1 MAQAQPTFNGV
12 LDLAF
17 MLPIDEQMQLVKQL
31 QSNLFEQIEPHVY
44 HHTTEEQKARL
55 RKAHEDSLAGDILTR
70 EEAHQMQDEYIQSLT
85 RKVI

>member
-1 MAQAQPTFNGV
+1 MAQAQPTFSGV

-44 HHTTEEQKARL
+44 HTTEEQKARL
-55 RKAHEDSLAGDILTR
+55 RKAHEDSHAGDILTR
-70 EEAHQMQDEYIQSLT
+70 EEAHQMMDEYIHELT